1 MDLKIIMES
10 LNFSSILWQ
19 VLTPILFSVADVITG
34 FIQAVIN
41 NNVDT
46 TKMRTGLLHKV
57 LIILVLFLSFVLDTT
72 FNLNFC
78 SKAVSV
84 YIIVMEVLSM
94 AENLTK
100 AGVKMG
106 KLSEILKVGRSEND
120 ETK

>member
-46 TKMRTGLLHKV
+46 TKMRKGLLHKV

-72 FNLNFC
+72 FSLNFC
-78 SKAVSV
+78 SKAVSI

-106 KLSEILKVGRSEND
+106 KLSEILKVGRSEKD

>member
-46 TKMRTGLLHKV
+46 TKMRKGLLHKV
-57 LIILVLFLSFVLDTT
+57 LIILVLFLSFVLDAT

-84 YIIVMEVLSM
+84 YIIVMEVLSI

>member
-57 LIILVLFLSFVLDTT
+57 LIILVLFLSFVLDAT

-78 SKAVSV
+78 SKSVSV

-106 KLSEILKVGRSEND
+106 KLSEILKVGRSEKD

>member
-46 TKMRTGLLHKV
+46 TKMRKGLLHKV
-57 LIILVLFLSFVLDTT
+57 LIILVLFLSFVLDLT

-84 YIIVMEVLSM
+84 YIIVMELLSM

>member
-10 LNFSSILWQ
+10 LNFSNILWQ
-19 VLTPILFSVADVITG
+19 ILTPILFSVADVITG

-57 LIILVLFLSFVLDTT
+57 LIILVLFLSFVLDLT

-84 YIIVMEVLSM
+84 YIIVMELLSM